1 MSDPL
6 LGSVSPSDSSAT
18 IIKWLGTFLRPYL
31 TKVGIAMVALFISA
45 ASWLILGQGIKIV
58 IDQGFVANDISML
71 NTALAAVLGIA
82 ALGCVS
88 TYFRFYY
95 MIWLGERVSAD
106 IRKTLYEHMLK
117 LGLDF
122 YAENRTGE
130 VISRFTSDTTVL
142 QSVIGTGL
150 SMAIRSTVTFIG
162 ALVLMLFTSIQLTLL
177 VLLAVPVVLLP
188 IKLLGKKVRH
198 YAQDSQNKVAQ
209 MSAHID
215 QSVHEIHTV
224 QSYNREA
231 ADRDHLFEKV
241 EEVMVSAESRIHFR
255 ALLVICIMAISIGA
269 IVFVAWIG
277 ANDVIRGDLSVGS
290 FTAFIFYAVMAGG
303 AVATISEVIG
313 EIQKAIGASARIR
326 DLLNTQPNHT
336 KTPLS
341 TPTPTALSKTQSR
354 TSITF
359 DQVSFA
365 YPCALNHPVLQ
376 EIDLIIH
383 TGQRVALVGPS
394 GAGKSTLFQLLLDF
408 YQPQQGTI
416 QLWEQP
422 MQNVSSEWIRDQFA
436 LVPQD
441 AVIFA
446 SSVVDNIAFG
456 RTDASL
462 SDVIEAA
469 QLAQAHEFISQLPK
483 GYDTQLG
490 ERGVK
495 LSGGQKQRIAI
506 ARAILANRP
515 ILLLDEATS
524 ALDAASELA
533 VKQALEA
540 LMQNKTT
547 LIIAHRLSTVVNA
560 DMIVVLDKGKIIS
573 QGTHIELLDSCEVYQ
588 ELATIQLLD

>member
-1 MSDPL
+1 
-6 LGSVSPSDSSAT
+6 
-18 IIKWLGTFLRPYL
+18 
-31 TKVGIAMVALFISA
+31 MVALFVSA

-58 IDQGFVANDISML
+58 IDEGFVANDISML

-82 ALGCVS
+82 AVGCVA

-106 IRKTLYEHMLK
+106 IRKTLYDHMLK

-198 YAQDSQNKVAQ
+198 YAQDSQDKVAQ

-231 ADRDHLFEKV
+231 ADRDHLFAKV
-241 EEVMVSAESRIHFR
+241 EEVMVAAESRIHFR

-290 FTAFIFYAVMAGG
+290 FTAFIFYSVMAGG

-326 DLLNTQPNHT
+326 ELLNTLPNQT
-336 KTPLS
+336 KTRLS
-341 TPTPTALSKTQSR
+341 THTVLSTAQSGTP
-354 TSITF
+354 ITF

-365 YPCALNHPVLQ
+365 YPSALNHPVLQ
-376 EIDLIIH
+376 EIELTIH
-383 TGQRVALVGPS
+383 SGQKVAVVGPS

-422 MQNVSSEWIRDQFA
+422 MQNVSSEWIREQFA

-469 QLAQAHEFISQLPK
+469 QQAQAHEFISQLPQ

-540 LMQNKTT
+540 LMENKTT

-560 DMIVVLDKGKIIS
+560 DMIVVLDEGKIIS
-573 QGTHIELLDSCEVYQ
+573 QGTHTELLDSCEVYQ

>member
-6 LGSVSPSDSSAT
+6 SASVSPSNASSAT
-18 IIKWLGTFLRPYL
+18 IIKWLGTFLRPYF
-31 TKVGIAMVALFISA
+31 TKVGIAMVALFVSA

-82 ALGCVS
+82 AVGCVA

-106 IRKTLYEHMLK
+106 IRKTLYDHMLK

-198 YAQDSQNKVAQ
+198 YAQDSQDKVAQ

-231 ADRDHLFEKV
+231 ADRDHLFAKV
-241 EEVMVSAESRIHFR
+241 EEVMVAAESRIHFR

-326 DLLNTQPNHT
+326 ELLNTQPNQT
-336 KTPLS
+336 KTRLS
-341 TPTPTALSKTQSR
+341 TSAVLSTAQSGTP
-354 TSITF
+354 ITF

-365 YPCALNHPVLQ
+365 YPSALNHPVLQ
-376 EIDLIIH
+376 EIELTIH
-383 TGQRVALVGPS
+383 SGQKVAVVGPS

-422 MQNVSSEWIRDQFA
+422 MQHVSSEWIREQFA

-446 SSVVDNIAFG
+446 STVVDNIAFG

-469 QLAQAHEFISQLPK
+469 QLAQAHEFISQLPQ

-540 LMQNKTT
+540 LMENKTT

-560 DMIVVLDKGKIIS
+560 DMIVVLDEGKIIS
-573 QGTHIELLDSCEVYQ
+573 QGTHTELLDSCEVYQ

>member
-1 MSDPL
+1 
-6 LGSVSPSDSSAT
+6 
-18 IIKWLGTFLRPYL
+18 
-31 TKVGIAMVALFISA
+31 MVALFVSA

-82 ALGCVS
+82 AVGCVA

-106 IRKTLYEHMLK
+106 IRKTLYDHMLK

-198 YAQDSQNKVAQ
+198 YAQDSQDKVAQ

-231 ADRDHLFEKV
+231 ADRDHLFAKV
-241 EEVMVSAESRIHFR
+241 EEVMVAAESRIHFR

-326 DLLNTQPNHT
+326 ELLNTQPNQT
-336 KTPLS
+336 KTLLE
-341 TPTPTALSKTQSR
+341 TPKPQAIASAETATP
-354 TSITF
+354 IIF
-359 DQVSFA
+359 EQVSFA
-365 YPCALNHPVLQ
+365 YPSALTHPVLQ
-376 EIDLIIH
+376 EIELTIH
-383 TGQRVALVGPS
+383 AGQKVALVGPS

-408 YQPQQGTI
+408 YHPQQGTI

-422 MQNVSSEWIRDQFA
+422 MQHVSSEWIREQFA

-469 QLAQAHEFISQLPK
+469 QLAQAHEFISQLPQ

-560 DMIVVLDKGKIIS
+560 DVIVVLDKGRIIS
-573 QGTHIELLDSCEVYQ
+573 QGTHTELLDSCAVYQ

>member
-1 MSDPL
+1 MKAPTHS
-6 LGSVSPSDSSAT
+6 SVN
-18 IIKWLGTFLRPYL
+18 IIQWLGCFLRPYWS
-31 TKVGIAMVALFISA
+31 KVAIALLALLVSA
-45 ASWLILGQGIKIV
+45 ASWLVLGQGIKIV
-58 IDQGFVANDISML
+58 IDQGFVANDMTTL
-71 NTALAAVLGIA
+71 NQALLAVMIIA
-82 ALGCVS
+82 GVGCIA

-95 MIWLGERVSAD
+95 MLWLGERVSAD
-106 IRKTLYEHMLK
+106 IRKQLYDHMLR
-117 LGLDF
+117 LGMDF

-142 QSVIGTGL
+142 QSVIGMGL
-150 SMAIRSTVTFIG
+150 SMAIRSGVTFIG
-162 ALVLMLFTSIQLTLL
+162 ALILMLFTSVQLTLL
-177 VLLAVPVVLLP
+177 VLIAVPIVLLP
-188 IKLLGKKVRH
+188 IKLLGKKVRL
-198 YAQDSQNKVAQ
+198 YAQTSQDKVAQ

-224 QSYNREA
+224 QSYNREH
-231 ADRDHLFEKV
+231 ADSQHLADKV
-241 EEVMVSAESRIHFR
+241 EEVMAAAQSRIHFR
-255 ALLVICIMAISIGA
+255 ALLVISIMAISIGA

-277 ANDVIRGDLSVGS
+277 ANDVLSGTLSVGS

-326 DLLNTQPNHT
+326 ELLDTHPT
-336 KTPLS
+336 RSS
-341 TPTPTALSKTQSR
+341 TSSTTELMLAQHAVPIAFSN
-354 TSITF
+354 
-359 DQVSFA
+359 VSFA
-365 YPCALNHPVLQ
+365 YPSNLTQTVL
-376 EIDLIIH
+376 EDISINVA
-383 TGQRVALVGPS
+383 TGQKIALVGPS

-408 YQPQQGTI
+408 YQPQQGNIT
-416 QLWEQP
+416 LWGQP
-422 MQNVSSEWIRDQFA
+422 MPQLDSHIIREQFA

-446 SSVVDNIAFG
+446 TSVFDNIAYG
-456 RTDASL
+456 RSDASL
-462 SDVIEAA
+462 SDVIDAA
-469 QLAQAHEFISQLPK
+469 QQAQAHAFITQLTH

-490 ERGVK
+490 ERGIK

-524 ALDAASELA
+524 ALDAVSEQA

-560 DMIVVLDKGKIIS
+560 DLILVLEQGRIIA
-573 QGTHIELLDSCEVYQ
+573 QGDHDTLLAQCPLYQ
-588 ELATIQLLD
+588 ELAIIQLLD